1 MQGQVD
7 PNELFGE
14 IVATFLV
21 IVFFVFVF
29 IKLIHKLKKWNNRL
43 DTKAPE
49 GRSIPQSVQN
59 NPLVELKID
68 NAALY
73 EDSSSNHKA
82 IDGFAFAS
90 KDYAYKKREYLMT
103 ERERKFYR
111 KLFNVFGKFYFI
123 YPQLHFSALL
133 DHRMKSQNW
142 QGALSRIQRKSVD
155 YVLCTTDFKIVAAI
169 ELDDKTHDKI
179 ERQQRDA
186 FVDSICAQAGLPLVR
201 FRNIESIT
209 DEQIKNNILLAIK
222 SSRKNY

>member
-14 IVATFLV
+14 FIATYVV
-21 IVFFVFVF
+21 IGF
-29 IKLIHKLKKWNNRL
+29 IIFISFRLIRKLRRNNREV
-43 DTKAPE
+43 TKKLPTAKTV
-49 GRSIPQSVQN
+49 PQNVQSQ
-59 NPLVELKID
+59 PQVELKPGTIVTRD
-68 NAALY
+68 WHSSKHKTV
-73 EDSSSNHKA
+73 DGFSSST
-82 IDGFAFAS
+82 
-90 KDYAYKKREYLMT
+90 KDYVYTKREYLMT
-103 ERERKFYR
+103 SRERKFYR
-111 KLFNVFGKFYFI
+111 RLFDVFGKFYFI
-123 YPQLHFSALL
+123 YPQLHFSVLL

-169 ELDDKTHDKI
+169 ELDDKTHDSL

-186 FVDSICAQAGLPLVR
+186 FIDSICAQAGLPLVR